1 MPTAEWRSGQQ
12 SQIIAVLDSFVQVY
26 DLEKRGGSIVA
37 GVLKMMQDKKANPPP
52 ARDARLPPK
61 PAGQTV
67 GSFRRGLVM
76 LPEAIAANLSAH
88 IRCAGA
94 QRARPL
100 CCPKCQTTAG
110 AWQCPRL
117 LHLLGQCLEQPQVC
131 SFQASALAAQ
141 RGSWIL
147 NLMCGAQDAV
157 AVAGD

>member
-1 MPTAEWRSGQQ
+1 MPTAEWWSGQQ
-12 SQIIAVLDSFVQVY
+12 SQIIAALGSFVQVY

-67 GSFRRGLVM
+67 GSFRRGLIM

-94 QRARPL
+94 HRAWPL
-100 CCPKCQTTAG
+100 RCPKCQTTAG
-110 AWQCPRL
+110 AWHCPGL

-131 SFQASALAAQ
+131 RLSGRRFG
-141 RGSWIL
+141 RTEE
-147 NLMCGAQDAV
+147 N
-157 AVAGD
+157 AGFST